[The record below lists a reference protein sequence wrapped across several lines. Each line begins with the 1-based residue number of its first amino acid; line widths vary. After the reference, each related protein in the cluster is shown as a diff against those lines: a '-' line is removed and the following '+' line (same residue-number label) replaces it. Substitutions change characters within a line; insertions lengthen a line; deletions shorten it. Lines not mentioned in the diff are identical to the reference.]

1 MKKPP
6 PFELTEAV
14 HTTALAPPGMNPVP
28 ATSLHIPNSGHFG
41 FEPAVGRILNTLRTT
56 TKTSEQEYQIR
67 LSQLPQ
73 TIEQELA
80 ATRLEGST
88 HPLPPAEA
96 IVRELGVR
104 NRLLARKTADF
115 HHKTAL
121 ANSFY
126 GVDPIGRPLQEFYP
140 RALTM
145 EKPVPANGIALKAW
159 LASYRAA
166 YEARLLS
173 QSIQMLNQQQ
183 VNVLNW
189 LAAVQ
194 ANDQARMAAE
204 QEARRVAAELAHI
217 NEQAAI
223 RAREQAR
230 LAALA
235 ETQRLAT
242 EQARIAAEAAAR
254 QVAAE
259 QAQLAALAETLRQAE
274 LLRIEAERQA
284 QEKQQ
289 ADLAVQHV
297 YPASGAT
304 AVSSPVFSFASTAV
318 ILAPETSAAI
328 LTALRSALQV
338 VTAAGA
344 ATLGSVLIGFAALL
358 TPSRLGNG
366 ERFTM
371 SVPLAEL
378 SSESTQSLRAIADRQ
393 GSLDLPVGIGYRPI
407 SSGAEVFVITA
418 DEFDIHPGVPVRHAT
433 FDAQNNVYRLSLP
446 DSPTTTLTWTPA
458 ITPGNSSSEQPIV
471 QVDTAVYSGAPIV
484 PVEGRLDLH
493 PTLVEGWDRF
503 ITVFPDDSG
512 IAPLYV
518 VFSSPYEGAAVKGEH
533 SGRDFNPEQTGGPTM
548 NLEWNPATASQEG
561 VDLVKLHTS
570 RFPSSDANK
579 VMIDRLERVLK
590 GELDMT
596 DTDKRYYTHEIREL
610 ERFRALGYND
620 SEVPDENSSIWNNV
634 HTATLEDYK
643 LKDDETLLYTAE
655 ALAAAEEQDK
665 HYYQRLLKEMW
676 Q

>member
-1 MKKPP
+1 MQKPP
-6 PFELTEAV
+6 TFELTEAV

-28 ATSLHIPNSGHFG
+28 ATAPRYPNSGHFG
-41 FEPAVGRILNTLRTT
+41 FHPAVGTILNTLRTT

-96 IVRELGVR
+96 IIRELGVR

-126 GVDPIGRPLQEFYP
+126 GVDPIGRRLQEFYP

-159 LASYRAA
+159 VASYRAA

-230 LAALA
+230 LEALA
-235 ETQRLAT
+235 ETQRLAI
-242 EQARIAAEAAAR
+242 EQARIAAEAAAQ

-259 QAQLAALAETLRQAE
+259 RAHLAALAEAQRQADF
-274 LLRIEAERQA
+274 LRLEAERQA
-284 QEKQQ
+284 QEQQQ
-289 ADLAVQHV
+289 ATLAAQPV
-297 YPASGAT
+297 YPASGAMAT
-304 AVSSPVFSFASTAV
+304 SGPVFSFASTAV
-318 ILAPETSAAI
+318 ILAPDKSAAV

-366 ERFTM
+366 ERFSM

-378 SSESTQSLRAIADRQ
+378 TPESAQSLRAIADRQ
-393 GSLDLPVGIGYRPI
+393 GTLDLPVGIGYRPI
-407 SSGAEVFVITA
+407 DSGAEVFVITA
-418 DEFDIHPGVPVRHAT
+418 NDFDIRSSVPVLHAT
-433 FDAQNNVYRLSLP
+433 YDLLNDVYETVLP
-446 DSPTTTLTWTPA
+446 DSPTDFLTWTPA
-458 ITPGNSSSEQPIV
+458 ITPGNSSTEQPIV
-471 QVDTAVYSGAPIV
+471 QTETPAYSGAPII
-484 PVEGRLDLH
+484 PIEGRLDLN
-493 PTLVEGWDRF
+493 PILVEGWDRF
-503 ITVFPDDSG
+503 IIVFPDDSG

-518 VFSSPYEGAAVKGEH
+518 VFSSPYAGAHVKGKY
-533 SGRDFNPEQTGGPTM
+533 SGRLFNPEQAGGPI
-548 NLEWNPATASQEG
+548 LDLDWRTAVITQAG
-561 VDLVKLHTS
+561 IDAVKLHITS
-570 RFPSSDANK
+570 RPIGRQRHNGSTPRKNS
-579 VMIDRLERVLK
+579 EP
-590 GELDMT
+590 T
-596 DTDKRYYTHEIREL
+596 RE
-610 ERFRALGYND
+610 
-620 SEVPDENSSIWNNV
+620 NN
-634 HTATLEDYK
+634 
-643 LKDDETLLYTAE
+643 
-655 ALAAAEEQDK
+655 
-665 HYYQRLLKEMW
+665 
-676 Q
+676 